1 MAAVHDAY
9 NMSSPSINVSQ
20 VNSSELQSQ
29 THINTFYLI
38 STRLFLYGIP
48 ILVALG
54 SLGNVLCIVT
64 MCSDRFR
71 STSMAFLLTALSLVD
86 LTALYTAPIRR
97 WLIVMSKFDVRVLSL
112 ASCKIHFFLSYY
124 TVHLSAW
131 TLVLIT
137 LERLVSVLA
146 PTRFNHI
153 CSRRRVALVWTMVA
167 LILIALDCFLL
178 VEMDLTQDT
187 RHSCK
192 HHCNT
197 CTWRTGS
204 NIKLWNNILYWG
216 DFCLGCLLPTPLI
229 ILFNTVLIYKVCG
242 LPRPG
247 LGITSQRGTNTS
259 SRNNRRSSVTSMLI
273 VASLVFVFTT
283 LPINMYFVGKKRK
296 ALQISEEAQGL
307 VYAVFS
313 LLNYLNHAVNFFLY
327 FISGSRFRQ
336 AALDLISCRSM
347 SDHPQE
353 RITPEGDQDK
363 RVTRSHVKFV
373 SVPLMPCDPIIP
385 ETDSTKQ
392 ENHSSPL

>member
-1 MAAVHDAY
+1 MAVVNYAY
-9 NMSSPSINVSQ
+9 NMSSPSIIVSQ
-20 VNSSELQSQ
+20 INSSELQPQ
-29 THINTFYLI
+29 THIDTF

-48 ILVALG
+48 ILVGLG

-71 STSMAFLLTALSLVD
+71 STSMAFLLTALSLAD
-86 LTALYTAPIRR
+86 LTALYTAPIHR
-97 WLIVMSKFDVRVLSL
+97 WLIVISKFDVRVLSV

-153 CSRRRVALVWTMVA
+153 CSRRHVALVWTIVA

-192 HHCNT
+192 HHCYI
-197 CTWRTGS
+197 CTWKTG
-204 NIKLWNNILYWG
+204 NNVELWNNILHWV

-229 ILFNTVLIYKVCG
+229 ILCNTVLIYKVCG

-247 LGITSQRGTNTS
+247 LAMAVQRGQRGTKS
-259 SRNNRRSSVTSMLI
+259 SIRHNRRSSVTSMLI

-283 LPINMYFVGKKRK
+283 LPINMYFV
-296 ALQISEEAQGL
+296 AMHISEEAQGL

-313 LLNYLNHAVNFFLY
+313 LLNYLNHAVNVFLY
-327 FISGSRFRQ
+327 FVSGSCFRQ
-336 AALDLISCRSM
+336 AALDLISCRKRSG
-347 SDHPQE
+347 SPHK
-353 RITPEGDQDK
+353 RIITGGHQNK
-363 RVTRSHVKFV
+363 FVARSHVKFV
-373 SVPLMPCDPIIP
+373 SVPLSQCDHVLL
-385 ETDSTKQ
+385 EADNAKQ
-392 ENHSSPL
+392 DNHSSPL